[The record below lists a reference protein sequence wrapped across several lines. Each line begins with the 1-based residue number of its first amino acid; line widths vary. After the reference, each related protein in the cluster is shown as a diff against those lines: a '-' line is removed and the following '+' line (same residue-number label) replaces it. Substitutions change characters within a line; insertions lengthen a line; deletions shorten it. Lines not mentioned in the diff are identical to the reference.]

1 MLPFPPPNIVYCFQ
15 RLVLAIGLAYYP
27 QNAYRLS
34 PPPCHVLKSDVERRV
49 FKRSKKEIYMSVLGI
64 DNRKSI
70 FYDASNK
77 SHCHSTHLR
86 QLLFANAFPPIIC
99 IQSRRLSGAHERN
112 TMIMNMVREK
122 KSIEFSNVQRSNNL
136 KAALYE
142 SRIHLFGCTG
152 GTRGNI

>member
-1 MLPFPPPNIVYCFQ
+1 MRETIVYCFQ

-34 PPPCHVLKSDVERRV
+34 PPPCHVLKSDEERRV

-77 SHCHSTHLR
+77 SHCTAHIYDNSCLR
-86 QLLFANAFPPIIC
+86 TLSRQSFAYRADDC
-99 IQSRRLSGAHERN
+99 LEH
-112 TMIMNMVREK
+112 MK
-122 KSIEFSNVQRSNNL
+122 
-136 KAALYE
+136 
-142 SRIHLFGCTG
+142 
-152 GTRGNI
+152 GTK